1 MDDGILLTGATGF
14 VGMEVLYRY
23 LTRTD
28 RTVYVPVRASDDHAA
43 TSRLNDT
50 VASLFS
56 DTEAYAGRWV
66 AIAADITQ
74 PSLGLT
80 SKGLDWLG
88 ERVTDIVHSA
98 ASVSFSLPLEQARKI
113 NVEGT
118 EHMLEFAQLCAKR
131 GGLRKFSYVSTAY
144 VAGKQRGCFT
154 EDQLACGQGFRNSYE
169 RSKFEAEQ
177 RVWRREGDLSL
188 QVLRPSIVV
197 GDRTSGYTAS
207 FNVLYWPIR
216 AFSLGA
222 YKAIPARRQ
231 SPVDVVPVDYVADA
245 VFELSNRPP
254 AEDRTYHLTA
264 ANQATTVGKLMEMTR
279 KHFDR
284 SPPAVINPTVYRWLI
299 HPLLRRRAKGP
310 QRKALEQSLAY
321 FPYFWVRVSY
331 DDQNAR
337 SALEPAGVVMSPL
350 ETYFDRLIEFANAT
364 RWGRRPMG
372 RAEALAR
379 V

>member
-1 MDDGILLTGATGF
+1 MEDGVLLTGATGF

-23 LTRTD
+23 LVRTD
-28 RTVYVPVRASDDHAA
+28 RTIYVPVRASDDAA
-43 TSRLNDT
+43 AKSRISDT
-50 VASLFS
+50 LASLFS
-56 DTEAYAGRWV
+56 DADAYAEQWV
-66 AIAADITQ
+66 AVAGDVTQ
-74 PSLGLT
+74 PGLGLS
-80 SKGLDWLG
+80 SKNLDWLA
-88 ERVTDIVHSA
+88 EQVTDVLHCA
-98 ASVSFSLPLEQARKI
+98 ASVSFSLPLEQARNI

-118 EHMLEFAQLCAKR
+118 EHVLDFAQLCHKR

-144 VAGKQRGCFT
+144 VAGKHRGYFT
-154 EDQLACGQGFRNSYE
+154 EDQLDLGQSFRNSYE

-177 RVWRREGDLSL
+177 KVWQRCDDLPV
-188 QVLRPSIVV
+188 QVFRPSIVV
-197 GDRTSGYTAS
+197 GDRTSGFTAS

-245 VFELSNRPP
+245 VFELSDRPP

-264 ANQATTVGKLMEMTR
+264 ANQATTVGNLMDMTR
-279 KHFDR
+279 RHFDR
-284 SPPAVINPTVYRWLI
+284 SPPKVINPTLYRWLI
-299 HPLLRRRAKGP
+299 HPLLRRRAKGV

-321 FPYFWVRVSY
+321 FPYFWMRVVY

-337 SALEPAGVVMSPL
+337 AALEPAGVSMSPL
-350 ETYFDRLIEFANAT
+350 EHYFDRLIDFANAT